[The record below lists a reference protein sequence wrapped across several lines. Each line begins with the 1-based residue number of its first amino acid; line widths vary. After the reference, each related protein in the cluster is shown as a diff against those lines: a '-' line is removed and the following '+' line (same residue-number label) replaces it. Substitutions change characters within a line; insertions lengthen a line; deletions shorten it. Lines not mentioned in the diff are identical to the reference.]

1 MNAYFQIITSMTGTA
16 VKLVPET
23 DGGAKLD
30 FAELMEYLRL
40 KNIEIADAKPLYQAV
55 EGLVAEVVVPVSIQV
70 GLSAPE
76 TFQLKVSADKME
88 AVVRFYPPS
97 SSGVSYSGKE
107 AVISDLK
114 MSKIAYGIDE
124 AAVEAY
130 LAKRNYCEDIVIAR
144 GKEPVQ
150 GKDAR
155 IEYFFNTDL
164 SAKPKRN
171 EDGTVDFFH
180 LDTINHCKEGDV
192 LARLHKE
199 VLGVD
204 GYDVYGA
211 AIRAN
216 KVRHLN
222 LKYGRNIELSED
234 GCVITS
240 KLNGHVCLS
249 MDEVVVSDV
258 YEVENVGPATGNIE
272 SNGSVWVKGNVQ
284 AGFSVKAKGN
294 VEIRGVVEGSV
305 VETDGDII
313 IARGMNG
320 MGKGILNAK
329 GRIIL
334 KYAENATITS
344 GEYIESE
351 SLLHSR
357 VNAWRDIRVDGRRG
371 IIAGGLAR
379 ATERVSC
386 KTLGSPMGSDTQV
399 EVGINPETKIRY
411 SELQK
416 ESMKVTANLKNIQPI
431 LLSATQK
438 IRRGETYPPEQLQ
451 YIQTLAITN
460 KRQMERLK
468 EIQAELLLLDEQLQS
483 QGQACVLVS
492 GDVYEGTKVTIG
504 DASMVLKSAATY
516 CRFIRE
522 KGEVKVSAY

>member
-1 MNAYFQIITSMTGTA
+1 MNAYFQIITSMKGTA

-40 KNIEIADAKPLYQAV
+40 KNIEIADAKPLHQAV
-55 EGLVAEVVVPVSIQV
+55 EGLVSEVEVPVSIQV

-97 SSGVSYSGKE
+97 SSGVSYAGKE
-107 AVISDLK
+107 AILNDLK
-114 MSKIAYGIDE
+114 QSKITYGIDE
-124 AAVEAY
+124 EAVEAY

-144 GKEPVQ
+144 GKEPVR
-150 GKDAR
+150 GEDAR
-155 IEYFFNTDL
+155 IEYFFNTNL

-171 EDGTVDFFH
+171 EDGSVDFFH

-192 LARLHKE
+192 LAKLHKE
-199 VLGVD
+199 VPGED
-204 GYDVYGA
+204 GWDVYGA
-211 AIRAN
+211 AIHPP
-216 KVRHLN
+216 KVQHLN
-222 LKYGRNIELSED
+222 LKFGRNIDLSED

-240 KLNGHVCLS
+240 RLNGHVCLS

-272 SNGSVWVKGNVQ
+272 SNGSVLVKGNVQ

-294 VEIRGVVEGSV
+294 VEVRGVVEGSV
-305 VETDGDII
+305 IETDGDII

-320 MGKGILNAK
+320 MGKGILKAK

-357 VNAWRDIRVDGRRG
+357 VNARTEIRVDGRRG
-371 IIAGGLAR
+371 IIAGGLVR
-379 ATERVSC
+379 ATEKISC
-386 KTLGSPMGSDTQV
+386 KMLGSPMGSDTQV
-399 EVGINPETKIRY
+399 EVGINPEVKIRY

-416 ESMKVTANLKNIQPI
+416 ESMQVTANLKNIQPI

-438 IRRGETYPPEQLQ
+438 IRKGESYPPDQLQ

-460 KRQMERLK
+460 KKQMERLK
-468 EIQAELLLLDEQLQS
+468 EIQGELLLLDEQLQS
-483 QGQACVLVS
+483 QKQSCVLVS
-492 GDVYEGTKVTIG
+492 GDVHEGTKITIG
-504 DASMVLKSAATY
+504 DASLVLKSPATY

-522 KGEVKVSAY
+522 KGEIKIGAY